1 MNALDP
7 VTVAESTIKTA
18 EKMGAYQ
25 AEVLAYSLEDAV
37 TRFSRKS
44 VNQSAVYSDT
54 GIYVRIMAAPGKLA
68 TSFTRRVDEKS
79 VVDTIRDT
87 FSLAKLSTEN
97 EHLRSFAPPRK
108 PPRIPQVYVKRT
120 AQTTDETRGEDAKIA
135 LEAYG
140 KHDGKISHVTG
151 TITTR
156 IANTAICNSL
166 GLDVSHRYTGAS
178 VVEVI
183 LAESNGSTGI
193 GFSSYSSND
202 YRQLNFEKV
211 TEEAAAEAITGINP
225 KELKLGSYDVILEPD
240 AAGDCLGTFVQ
251 QGFSVQRLHS
261 YVKLG
266 AKCTDEQLTVVDD
279 PQNTDTLMATPF
291 DAEGTTTKRL
301 TLIERGFAKAQCF
314 DRISASRAGKKTTGH
329 ALFQHDLTYVSK
341 FFPGWVHLPAN
352 QIVKPGNAGFDEL
365 IAESKKAVIVKR
377 LMYAGLPSGVSES
390 DVIQAHTMGTWLV
403 ENGEI
408 KCALPSLRISESLAK
423 MMRRIDR
430 IGDRKTVKRIGCI
443 NMPAIKVKDVRFTE
457 TASLSVPE
465 GLP

>member
-1 MNALDP
+1 MLDP
-7 VTVAESTIKTA
+7 VAVAQSATNIA
-18 EKMGAYQ
+18 EKMGAHQ
-25 AEVLAYSLEDAV
+25 AEILAYRLEDAV

-44 VNQSAVYSDT
+44 VNQSGFYSDA
-54 GIYVRIMAAPGKLA
+54 GIYVRIMAAPGRLA

-79 VVDTIRDT
+79 VADIIRGT
-87 FSLAKLSTEN
+87 LSLAKVSTEN
-97 EHLRSFAPPRK
+97 MHLRSFSSPKKIA
-108 PPRIPQVYVKRT
+108 RIPQVYVKRT
-120 AQTTDETRGEDAKIA
+120 AQTTDETRGEDAKTA

-140 KHDGKISHVTG
+140 KHEGKISHVTG

-156 IANTAICNSL
+156 IAKTAICNSL

-211 TEEAAAEAITGINP
+211 TEEAAAEAITGLSP
-225 KELKLGSYDVILEPD
+225 KEFKLGSYDVILEPD

-251 QGFSVQRLHS
+251 QGFSIQRLQS
-261 YVKLG
+261 YVKVG
-266 AKCTDEQLTVVDD
+266 GRCADEQLTIVDD
-279 PQNTDTLMATPF
+279 PQNTDTLMAAPF
-291 DAEGTTTKRL
+291 DAEGTPTKRL
-301 TLIERGFAKAQCF
+301 ILIENGIAKAQCF
-314 DRISASRAGKKTTGH
+314 DRISASRAGKRTTGH

-341 FFPGWVHLPAN
+341 FFPGWVHIPAN
-352 QIVKPGNAGFDEL
+352 QIVKPGNVGFDEL

-377 LMYAGLPSGVSES
+377 LMYAGLPSGISED

-408 KCALPSLRISESLAK
+408 KCALPSLRITESLAK

-430 IGDRKTVKRIGCI
+430 ICDRKTVKRIGCI
-443 NMPAIKVKDVRFTE
+443 NIPAIKVKDVRFSE